1 MEILIKTHLF
11 IYSGRKEI
19 KMLNTISIIVA
30 LVVAILS
37 FVVCLE
43 IPSRS
48 QSVVIGALPLFTPS
62 VRYPDSLHSVRT
74 EFRQILTAGIYIGK
88 LEGFKEL
95 VNFKFDLQDKK
106 LSEHNNF
113 ITRVYELERKDSIR
127 EEQIKVANNRIKDL
141 EDKN

>member
-1 MEILIKTHLF
+1 
-11 IYSGRKEI
+11 
-19 KMLNTISIIVA
+19 MLNTISIIVA

-37 FVVCLE
+37 FVV
-43 IPSRS
+43 
-48 QSVVIGALPLFTPS
+48 
-62 VRYPDSLHSVRT
+62 
-74 EFRQILTAGIYIGK
+74 QILTAGIYIGK

-113 ITRVYELERKDSIR
+113 ITRVYELERKDGVR

-141 EDKN
+141 ESK